1 MSNAINSKN
10 KTLLIGTITY
20 AIGNFGTKI
29 LSFLIV
35 PLYTFYIMP
44 SDLGDYDLLMTTV
57 SLLSPLLTM
66 KVSDAT
72 YRWLIKDVSNS
83 PDYLGAT
90 YKLLFRNCVFFSII
104 LLVINHFITIWNC
117 YYFVL
122 ILIGDRVLECIQKL
136 LRGLKKQKL
145 FAVSG
150 IVYTA
155 LLVIANVIKIC
166 MLHQGVIAL
175 LQSVVFAQIATIIFI
190 IWKEKSLRVVNWK
203 NRIKHKQLQKE
214 FMKYSVPLVP
224 SALSW
229 WVMSASDRYV
239 IRLILGKAAN
249 GIFAVAGK
257 FPSILQTLFTM
268 FNNAWTDMA
277 LAELGKGEQT
287 EEYVADIFRKL
298 YCFSFSVVFGLIP
311 LTKIVTQIILGP
323 EYQSASIY
331 IGILYLGTVFQG
343 FSSFC
348 SIGYLQQK
356 TTGGAARTSMYG
368 AAVNL
373 VVDIFTMKYIG
384 LFAASVSTF
393 IGFFVMWITRMYDI
407 RDSFPIRI
415 KKMEFSIYLVTAII
429 LAIVSIWSSLMID
442 ILLCVCAGIWFIY
455 SNRNIFKVIFSKK
468 NR

>member
-1 MSNAINSKN
+1 MLNAINSKN

-35 PLYTFYIMP
+35 PLYTFYITP

-66 KVSDAT
+66 KISDAT
-72 YRWLIKDVSNS
+72 YCWLIKDVSNS

-90 YKLLFRNCVFFSII
+90 YKLLFRNCIFFSVI

-117 YYFVL
+117 YYFIL
-122 ILIGDRVLECIQKL
+122 ILIGDRVLECVQKL

-150 IVYTA
+150 IIYTG
-155 LLVIANVIKIC
+155 LLVIANLIKIC
-166 MLHQGVIAL
+166 MLHQGVTAL
-175 LQSVVFAQIATIIFI
+175 LQSVVFAQIVTIIFI

-203 NRIKHKQLQKE
+203 NRIKHRQLQKE
-214 FMKYSVPLVP
+214 FMKYSAPLVP

-239 IRLILGKAAN
+239 IRLFLGKAAN

-277 LAELGKGEQT
+277 LAELGKGKQT
-287 EEYVADIFRKL
+287 EEYVADLFRKL

-311 LTKIVTQIILGP
+311 FTKIVTQIILGV

-368 AAVNL
+368 AIVNL
-373 VVDIFTMKYIG
+373 VVDIFAMKYIG

-393 IGFFVMWITRMYDI
+393 IGFFVMWIARMYDI
-407 RDSFPIRI
+407 RYSFPIRI
-415 KKMEFSIYLVTAII
+415 KKKEFSIYLIMSII

-455 SNRNIFKVIFSKK
+455 SNRNIFKAICINK